1 MAVKHNVAEE
11 EEKVI
16 TIPESEPEV
25 TTPNDVVDVD
35 LSIIKKKKFRIN
47 GDNSKIL
54 ELNISDMGILSR
66 LDESYSR
73 LIELQDKVANLAEMS
88 GEANDREILSST
100 AKKLNEID
108 EEMRD
113 LLDYIFQSNVP
124 EICGS
129 EGSMYD
135 PIEGTFRYED
145 IISTLTKLYE
155 NNLNSEFAKI
165 KKNISKHTAKYT
177 KSRKR

>member
-1 MAVKHNVAEE
+1 MAVKR
-11 EEKVI
+11 
-16 TIPESEPEV
+16 
-25 TTPNDVVDVD
+25 DVVEDEKIIDMPSTANNDIIDVD
-35 LSIIKKKKFRIN
+35 LSIVKKKKFRIN
-47 GDNSKIL
+47 GDNTKIL
-54 ELNISDMGILSR
+54 ELNVSDMGIVSR
-66 LDESYSR
+66 LDETYSK
-73 LIELQDKVANLAEMS
+73 LIELQDKVASLAEINE
-88 GEANDREILSST
+88 EANDREILSST
-100 AKKLNEID
+100 AQKLNEID

-113 LLDYIFQSNVP
+113 LLDYIFQSNVS

-135 PIEGTFRYED
+135 PIEGTFRYEH

-155 NNLNSEFAKI
+155 NNLSSEFNKI

>member
-1 MAVKHNVAEE
+1 MAVKRNAVE

-16 TIPESEPEV
+16 TMPESEV
-25 TTPNDVVDVD
+25 TAPNDVIDVD
-35 LSIIKKKKFRIN
+35 LSIVKKKKFRIN

-54 ELNISDMGILSR
+54 ELNVSDMGIVSR
-66 LDESYSR
+66 LDESYTK
-73 LIELQDKVANLAEMS
+73 LMDLQDKVASLAEINE
-88 GEANDREILSST
+88 EANDREILSST

-108 EEMRD
+108 GEMRK
-113 LLDYIFQSNVP
+113 LLDYIFQSNVS

-135 PIEGTFRYED
+135 PIEGTFRYEH
-145 IISTLTKLYE
+145 IISTLVKLYE
-155 NNLNSEFAKI
+155 NNLNAEFAKM

-177 KSRKR
+177 KARKR

>member
-1 MAVKHNVAEE
+1 MAVKR
-11 EEKVI
+11 
-16 TIPESEPEV
+16 
-25 TTPNDVVDVD
+25 DVVEDDKIIDMPSTANNDIIDVD
-35 LSIIKKKKFRIN
+35 LSIVKKKKFRIN

-54 ELNISDMGILSR
+54 ELNVSDMGIVSR
-66 LDESYSR
+66 LDETYSK
-73 LIELQDKVANLAEMS
+73 LMDLQDKVASLADINE
-88 GEANDREILSST
+88 EANDREILSST

-108 EEMRD
+108 GEMRD
-113 LLDYIFQSNVP
+113 LLDYIFQSNVS

-135 PIEGTFRYED
+135 PIEGTFRYEH

>member
-1 MAVKHNVAEE
+1 MAVKR
-11 EEKVI
+11 
-16 TIPESEPEV
+16 
-25 TTPNDVVDVD
+25 DVVEDGKIIDMPSTANNDIIDVD
-35 LSIIKKKKFRIN
+35 LSIVKKKKFRIN

-54 ELNISDMGILSR
+54 ELNVSDMGIVSR
-66 LDESYSR
+66 LDETYSK
-73 LIELQDKVANLAEMS
+73 LMDLQDKVASLADINE
-88 GEANDREILSST
+88 EANDREILSST

-113 LLDYIFQSNVP
+113 LLDYIFQSNVS

-135 PIEGTFRYED
+135 PIEGTFRYEH

>member
-1 MAVKHNVAEE
+1 MAVKRNAVE

-16 TIPESEPEV
+16 TMPESEV
-25 TTPNDVVDVD
+25 TAPNDVIDVD
-35 LSIIKKKKFRIN
+35 LSIVKKKKFRIN

-54 ELNISDMGILSR
+54 ELNVSDMGIVSR
-66 LDESYSR
+66 LDESYAK
-73 LIELQDKVANLAEMS
+73 LMELQDKVANLAEINE
-88 GEANDREILSST
+88 EANDREILSST

-108 EEMRD
+108 GEMRKLID
-113 LLDYIFQSNVP
+113 FIFQSNVS

-135 PIEGTFRYED
+135 PIEGTFRYEH

-155 NNLNSEFAKI
+155 NNLNKEFAKM
-165 KKNISKHTAKYT
+165 KQNISKHTAKYT